1 MRNVVDN
8 AVATAWYREPA
19 PWLLMLG
26 PAVVIVA
33 GFFTLWLAMRSD
45 DGLVA
50 DDYYKRGLAINQT
63 LSRAQRAGELGLGA
77 RLQWDADAGR
87 ITVTVSGN
95 ASLTPVLRLR
105 LVHPTQAVAD
115 QVMDVRAIAPGIYE
129 AALPGGVQGR
139 RVVMLE
145 DMERTWR
152 LSGEAG
158 GHDRALTLVPQ

>member
-1 MRNVVDN
+1 MRNMVN
-8 AVATAWYREPA
+8 KEVARVWYREPG

-63 LSRAQRAGELGLGA
+63 LSRAQHAGELGLSG
-77 RLQWDADAGR
+77 RLQWDTDAAR
-87 ITVTVSGN
+87 ITVTVTGRMP
-95 ASLTPVLRLR
+95 LPPVLRLR
-105 LVHPTQAVAD
+105 LVHPTRSVAD
-115 QVMDVRAIAPGIYE
+115 QVLDVRAIAPGVYE
-129 AALPGGVQGR
+129 AAQPAAAQGR

-158 GHDRALTLVPQ
+158 GNDRTLTLVPQ